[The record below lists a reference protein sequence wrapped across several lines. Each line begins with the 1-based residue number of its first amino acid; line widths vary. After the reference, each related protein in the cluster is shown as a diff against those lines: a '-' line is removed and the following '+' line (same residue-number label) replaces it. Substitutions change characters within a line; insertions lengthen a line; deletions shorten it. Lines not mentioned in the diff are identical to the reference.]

1 MERPTALISVWDKT
15 GIEELAASLQSM
27 GWAILSTGGTATR
40 LRDSGIEVMD
50 VSEATGHP
58 EIFDGRVKTL
68 HPAVH
73 GGILARRDSKQ
84 DMEKLVEMGYGS
96 IEMVCVN
103 LYPFEETAARDPPAS
118 EQELI
123 EMIDIGGPAMVRS
136 AAKNHSDVI
145 VITHPDQHRSV
156 LEALSKTEGNPSG
169 VDLGLRR
176 DLAISAFQSTA
187 AYDLSLIHI

>member
-1 MERPTALISVWDKT
+1 
-15 GIEELAASLQSM
+15 
-27 GWAILSTGGTATR
+27 
-40 LRDSGIEVMD
+40 
-50 VSEATGHP
+50 
-58 EIFDGRVKTL
+58 
-68 HPAVH
+68 
-73 GGILARRDSKQ
+73 
-84 DMEKLVEMGYGS
+84 MEKLVEMGYGS

-156 LEALSKTEGNPSG
+156 LEALSKTEGTP
-169 VDLGLRR
+169 LGS
-176 DLAISAFQSTA
+176 IWG
-187 AYDLSLIHI
+187 